1 MRKGGRRPFVG
12 PPRRA
17 DAAVRGRGVDLGR
30 RGAARQR
37 LGAQFRR
44 SKRIRRAR
52 SCTSAARQP
61 RPCRR
66 SCRSMWPWRI
76 RQRRCSGSTPARSA
90 GGSRPRRR
98 PRGLGE
104 GFTDHS
110 GRVGMAQDLAAAGVE
125 LPELM
130 TAGRWKSSR
139 MPARYTERQ
148 AAGRGAVARYYHGL
162 LGVSIP
168 NPYALFPNPPQ
179 LRRYSQRR
187 REDV

>member
-1 MRKGGRRPFVG
+1 
-12 PPRRA
+12 
-17 DAAVRGRGVDLGR
+17 
-30 RGAARQR
+30 
-37 LGAQFRR
+37 
-44 SKRIRRAR
+44 
-52 SCTSAARQP
+52 
-61 RPCRR
+61 
-66 SCRSMWPWRI
+66 
-76 RQRRCSGSTPARSA
+76 
-90 GGSRPRRR
+90 
-98 PRGLGE
+98 
-104 GFTDHS
+104 
-110 GRVGMAQDLAAAGVE
+110 MAQDLAAAGVE

-162 LGVSIP
+162 LGVSTP